1 MNYLFEG
8 CGYQLL
14 LFVESKRSSF
24 SKLMGLFA
32 FLLQKNLETLV
43 THSSKLVLFIFE
55 REFIGGA
62 RLAHNL
68 WKNKAQVLLFLP
80 FHLALILDSKHV
92 VQLMPHLSARTAVMS
107 PPRLGELGGADHTHG
122 GPLIRDPYGGFGSQR
137 STIANISAIQLN
149 MSGTKKKMKAHRS
162 FSGCSYNVKC
172 CSHIATAGDVL
183 F

>member
-1 MNYLFEG
+1 MESVYRWGRHMNYLFEG

-80 FHLALILDSKHV
+80 FHLSLILDSKNV

-122 GPLIRDPYGGFGSQR
+122 GPLVRDPYGGFGSQR

-149 MSGTKKKMKAHRS
+149 MSGTKKMKAHRS

-172 CSHIATAGDVL
+172 
-183 F
+183 